1 MPAACPAPRL
11 QLSFPPSHR
20 CLPALPSSLA
30 MALRRQDGPS
40 GSALGFLLELP
51 HGRGRLA
58 VHNCQHQAG
67 LQRWLLALRL
77 RSSQRERHGQA
88 RDGWMAPKAVSC
100 PKDVPLPASAPM
112 WPLSALN
119 KNLGSFFPNAYLCQV
134 QFCAKCPCLSLL
146 GRQRTH
152 FHTLSVARVGL
163 DPASPSP
170 DTVPGH
176 SLSRAQRRRGMPS
189 LRCRLRPCKHSPAC
203 GTALAAHAHWMGPCE
218 PHEVQQAKCKALHLG
233 QGNPNVSTGW
243 GMDGLRAALRRR
255 MGGYRWMKSWT

>member
-88 RDGWMAPKAVSC
+88 RDGWMVPKAVSC

-134 QFCAKCPCLSLL
+134 QFCAKCPCLSPRSAKNPLSYAL
-146 GRQRTH
+146 GGPCRPGPGQ
-152 FHTLSVARVGL
+152 
-163 DPASPSP
+163 PE
-170 DTVPGH
+170 PGH
-176 SLSRAQRRRGMPS
+176 CARAQS
-189 LRCRLRPCKHSPAC
+189 LPGPAAQRN
-203 GTALAAHAHWMGPCE
+203 ALPAVPPAPL
-218 PHEVQQAKCKALHLG
+218 QA
-233 QGNPNVSTGW
+233 QP
-243 GMDGLRAALRRR
+243 GLRHCPCCPRTLDGPMRT
-255 MGGYRWMKSWT
+255 S